1 MEFSDLEAAEQEQV
15 KREKREYD
23 ELLNDLKLVLDTT
36 HGRNVIWWVLS
47 QCGIYDTNFA
57 EDDRKTN
64 FLLGRKDIGL
74 AVIGLMSDI
83 DPLTYPNLQIRMGK
97 DERKQR

>member
-1 MEFSDLEAAEQEQV
+1 VFSDNEAREIEQA
-15 KREKREYD
+15 KREKQEY
-23 ELLNDLKLVLDTT
+23 ERLLSDMETVLSTNQ
-36 HGRNVIWWVLS
+36 GRNVVWWVLS

-64 FLLGRKDIGL
+64 FLLGRRDVGL

-83 DPLTYPNLQIRMGK
+83 DNLTYPNLQLRMGK
-97 DERKQR
+97 DERK

>member
-1 MEFSDLEAAEQEQV
+1 MFSDEESREIEQA
-15 KREKREYD
+15 KREKQEYD
-23 ELLNDLKLVLDTT
+23 RLLNDLETVLSTNQ
-36 HGRNVIWWVLS
+36 GRNIIWWILS

-74 AVIGLMSDI
+74 AIIGLMSDL
-83 DPLTYPNLQIRMGK
+83 DQTMYPNLQLRMAK
-97 DERKQR
+97 DERK

>member
-1 MEFSDLEAAEQEQV
+1 MFSDNEAREIEQA
-15 KREKREYD
+15 KREKQEY
-23 ELLNDLKLVLDTT
+23 ERLLSDMETVLSTNQ
-36 HGRNVIWWVLS
+36 GRNVIWWVLS

-64 FLLGRKDIGL
+64 FLLGRRDVGL

-83 DPLTYPNLQIRMGK
+83 DNLTYPNLQLRMGK
-97 DERKQR
+97 DERK